1 MKQLIIDNGEKF
13 IRLARLTDNTV
24 TEISVWRKDSESR
37 VGNIYAAKV
46 KNILPAR
53 FVFLDI
59 GAQKDAFLYLND
71 AKEKYLQNGG
81 EGKLKISAGCDI
93 LVQVVKDETE
103 NKGACVT
110 TQLNFTNKYFVLI
123 TNSFE
128 RTVGV
133 SQKITAEEEKE
144 RLKKIAYPLLPEGF
158 AVIIRTEAENCGEN
172 ELTQAFLELINNA
185 KEIVSKGLY
194 RTAPSLLYGEESLLV
209 KAADKML
216 TKDTDKIVINSMESS
231 LREYLSNIY
240 GGMASKIEIYNEE
253 NEENIFGRYGAQSQT
268 EKALNKKVWLKSGGY
283 LYIEQTEA
291 CVVIDVNSGKFISG
305 KSHGK
310 TVNKTNFE
318 AADEIARQIRLRNLS
333 GMIMIDFINCEDKE
347 ELKRLEEHLKAAVK
361 GDRMP
366 VSVACVT
373 EMGVFLL
380 TRKKTYEPLESV
392 LTQTCPC
399 CQGTGRVR
407 IT

>member
-13 IRLARLTDNTV
+13 IRLARIADNTV

-59 GAQKDAFLYLND
+59 GAQKDAFFNLND
-71 AKEKYLQNGG
+71 AKEKYLQDGG

-123 TNSFE
+123 ANSSS

-133 SQKITAEEEKE
+133 SQKITSDGEKE
-144 RLKKIAYPLLPEGF
+144 RLKAIAISLLPEGY
-158 AVIIRTEAENCGEN
+158 AAIIRTEAENCGED
-172 ELTQAFLELINNA
+172 ELTDALKKLIENA
-185 KEIVSKGLY
+185 KVITEQGLC
-194 RTAPSLLYGEESLLV
+194 RKAPSLLYGEESLLA

-216 TKDTDKIVINSMESS
+216 TKDTEEIIISGMENS
-231 LREYLSNIY
+231 LREYLRSVY
-240 GGMASKIEIYNEE
+240 GDMTSKLTLYSAEA
-253 NEENIFGRYGAQSQT
+253 EENIFDKYGVQGQI

-333 GMIMIDFINCEDKE
+333 GMIMIDFINCEDKQ

-361 GDRMP
+361 SDRMP

-380 TRKKTYEPLESV
+380 TRKKTYEPIESF
-392 LTQTCPC
+392 LTQICPC
-399 CQGTGRVR
+399 CQGTGRIR
-407 IT
+407 I